1 MRPRVLRAVSL
12 CVKYAQHVTPKAEP
26 IGAQRAVP
34 FASITAIKALPGDVL
49 QLACNERDYH
59 FHLSSREETALW
71 AANLVMLALEA
82 GYVVPGYMVVQP
94 PEEASDQH

>member
-1 MRPRVLRAVSL
+1 M
-12 CVKYAQHVTPKAEP
+12 
-26 IGAQRAVP
+26 P

-94 PEEASDQH
+94 PEEASDQHQGAPSTAMAALAGAESYSSMTASAA